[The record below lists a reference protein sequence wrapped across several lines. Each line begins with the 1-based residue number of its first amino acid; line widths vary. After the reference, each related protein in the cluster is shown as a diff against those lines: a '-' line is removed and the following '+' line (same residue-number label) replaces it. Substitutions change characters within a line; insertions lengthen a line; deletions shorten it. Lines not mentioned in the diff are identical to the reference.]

1 MLVKTRFTVLSLC
14 MIVALLVGACQPAPA
29 PLPAATAAPATATAE
44 PPTATEP
51 PPPTATN
58 APTTV
63 AAAPTPRPTVAV
75 PQMAVKSDQ
84 ITSAALA
91 GNLFGDP
98 ATRPFNVLLPPSYDA
113 SETRYPVVYV
123 LHWFTGD
130 ESTLVWKFK
139 AEMDK
144 LLAAGDVEE
153 MILVF
158 PNANNRLGGSMYLS
172 SPTIGDYETYIAQ
185 ELVGYVDANYRT
197 LAQPAS
203 RGITGCSMGG
213 DGAIHLALK
222 YPAVF
227 SVAASDSATY
237 DWSQDP
243 TLAVAVADLR
253 TEPADLD
260 AIGNNPASWHPMVW
274 YANAAAA
281 AANPDNPPFYFDLP
295 FTVVDGKGQVV
306 QEVIDR
312 IVATDPV
319 HDLERYRQG
328 ADRLRAVMLYHGEL
342 DALAP
347 IELARAFGERLAAA
361 DVDYELVEVMEAH
374 CELDYAPILQFMSE
388 HLVAEE

>member
-1 MLVKTRFTVLSLC
+1 MLRVGYVIAIL
-14 MIVALLVGACQPAPA
+14 ALLALILSACQPVPA
-29 PLPAATAAPATATAE
+29 PLPAATAAPPTATA
-44 PPTATEP
+44 P
-51 PPPTATN
+51 PPPPATT
-58 APTTV
+58 APTPV
-63 AAAPTPRPTVAV
+63 AAAPTPRPTVAA
-75 PQMAVKSDQ
+75 PQMAVKTDQ

-98 ATRPFNVLLPPSYDA
+98 ATRPFYVLLPPSYDA

-144 LLAAGDVEE
+144 LLAAGEVEE

-158 PNANNRLGGSMYLS
+158 PNANNRLLGSMYLS

-227 SVAASDSATY
+227 SVAARTR
-237 DWSQDP
+237 P
-243 TLAVAVADLR
+243 PMTGLR
-253 TEPADLD
+253 IPRSPWLSP
-260 AIGNNPASWHPMVW
+260 ICV
-274 YANAAAA
+274 
-281 AANPDNPPFYFDLP
+281 
-295 FTVVDGKGQVV
+295 
-306 QEVIDR
+306 R
-312 IVATDPV
+312 
-319 HDLERYRQG
+319 
-328 ADRLRAVMLYHGEL
+328 RLKIWMR
-342 DALAP
+342 
-347 IELARAFGERLAAA
+347 
-361 DVDYELVEVMEAH
+361 
-374 CELDYAPILQFMSE
+374 
-388 HLVAEE
+388 

>member
-1 MLVKTRFTVLSLC
+1 MLRVGYSTAISVLL
-14 MIVALLVGACQPAPA
+14 ALLLSACRPNTAP
-29 PLPAATAAPATATAE
+29 PPTATAE
-44 PPTATEP
+44 PPTAAPPTATEP
-51 PPPTATN
+51 PPPRV
-58 APTTV
+58 TTESTPV
-63 AAAPTPRPTVAV
+63 AAAPTPRPTVAA
-75 PQMAVKSDQ
+75 PQMAVKTDQ
-84 ITSAALA
+84 ITSAALE

-98 ATRPFNVLLPPSYDA
+98 ATRPFYVLLPPSYDT
-113 SETRYPVVYV
+113 SEAQYPVVYV

-139 AEMDK
+139 AAMDT
-144 LLAAGDVEE
+144 LLRAGEVEE

-158 PNANNRLGGSMYLS
+158 PNASNRLGGSMYLS
-172 SPTIGDYETYIAQ
+172 SPTIGDYETYISQ

-197 LAQPAS
+197 LAQSAS

-227 SVAASDSATY
+227 SVAAPDSATY
-237 DWSQDP
+237 DYSQDP

-253 TEPADLD
+253 AEPADLD
-260 AIGNNPASWHPMVW
+260 AIANDPLWHPIAW
-274 YANAAAA
+274 YASAAAA

-312 IVATDPV
+312 IVATDAV

-328 ADRLRAVMLYHGEL
+328 SDRLRAVMLYHGEF
-342 DALAP
+342 DAVAP
-347 IELARAFGERLAAA
+347 IELARAFGERLAEAG
-361 DVDYELVEVMEAH
+361 VDYELVEVMEAH
-374 CELDYAPILQFMSE
+374 CELDYAPILQFMSDN
-388 HLVAEE
+388 LADAQP

>member
-1 MLVKTRFTVLSLC
+1 MLRITYVLWVFCLLASL
-14 MIVALLVGACQPAPA
+14 LSACQPAPAPA
-29 PLPAATAAPATATAE
+29 PLPAATAIPPTATAA

-51 PPPTATN
+51 PPPTATT
-58 APTTV
+58 APTPV
-63 AAAPTPRPTVAV
+63 AAAPTPRPTVAA
-75 PQMAVKSDQ
+75 PQMTLKTDQ

-98 ATRPFNVLLPPSYDA
+98 ATRPFNVLLPPSYDT
-113 SETRYPVVYV
+113 SEARYPVVYV
-123 LHWFTGD
+123 LHWFGGD
-130 ESTLVWKFK
+130 ESTFVWKFK
-139 AEMDK
+139 AAMDK
-144 LLAAGDVEE
+144 LLAAGAVEE

-172 SPTIGDYETYIAQ
+172 SPAIGDYETYIAQ

-197 LAQPAS
+197 LAQPDS

-213 DGAIHLALK
+213 DGSIHLALK
-222 YPAVF
+222 FPAVF
-227 SVAASDSATY
+227 SVAAPDSAAY
-237 DWSQDP
+237 DYSQDP
-243 TLAVAVADLR
+243 TLPVAVADLR
-253 TEPADLD
+253 AEPADLD
-260 AIGNNPASWHPMVW
+260 AIVENPFSHAIGW
-274 YANAAAA
+274 YAGAAAA

-328 ADRLRAVMLYHGEL
+328 TDRLRAVMLYHGEF
-342 DALAP
+342 DAYAP
-347 IELARAFGERLAAA
+347 IEGARAFGERLAEAG
-361 DVDYELVEVMEAH
+361 VDYDLVEVMEAH

-388 HLVAEE
+388 HLVQE

>member
-1 MLVKTRFTVLSLC
+1 MLRTGCTLLLMLC
-14 MIVALLVGACQPAPA
+14 AALLLGACQPAAA
-29 PLPAATAAPATATAE
+29 PSPTAA

-51 PPPTATN
+51 PPPTAT
-58 APTTV
+58 AEPTPV
-63 AAAPTPRPTVAV
+63 AAVPTPRPTVAA
-75 PQMAVKSDQ
+75 PQMAVKMDE

-98 ATRPFNVLLPPSYDA
+98 ATRPFYVLLPPGYDTSTA
-113 SETRYPVVYV
+113 RYPVVYV

-139 AEMDK
+139 AAMDT
-144 LLAAGDVEE
+144 LLRAGEVEE

-185 ELVGYVDANYRT
+185 ELVDYVDANYRT

-213 DGAIHLALK
+213 DGAIHLALTH
-222 YPAVF
+222 PDVF
-227 SVAASDSATY
+227 SVAAPNSATY
-237 DWSQDP
+237 DYSQDP
-243 TLAVAVADLR
+243 TLAVAAADLR
-253 TEPADLD
+253 SEPEDLD
-260 AIGNNPASWHPMVW
+260 AIVKNITHATVW
-274 YANAAAA
+274 YAGAAAS

-312 IVATDPV
+312 IVADDPV
-319 HDLERYRQG
+319 HDLEHYCQG
-328 ADRLRAVMLYHGEL
+328 TDRLRAVMVYHGEF
-342 DALAP
+342 DAIAP
-347 IELARAFGERLAAA
+347 IELARAFAARLDEAGI
-361 DVDYELVEVMEAH
+361 DYELVEALKAH
-374 CELDYAPILQFMSE
+374 CELDYAPVLQFMSE
-388 HLVAEE
+388 HLVATQP